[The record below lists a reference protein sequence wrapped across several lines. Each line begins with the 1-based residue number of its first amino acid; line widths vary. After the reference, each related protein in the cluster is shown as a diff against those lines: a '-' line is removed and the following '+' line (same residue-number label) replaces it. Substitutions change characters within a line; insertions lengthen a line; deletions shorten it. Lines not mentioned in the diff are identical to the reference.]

1 MPLPMTGRDGEI
13 GRRKGLKIPRSVAPC
28 RFDPGSRHHH
38 PDLRGLSVRLA
49 FLSIGRHI
57 HTERWIRW
65 FAERGH
71 DCHLL
76 TVQPGPVPQVQVH
89 DISST
94 GSAKPLRY
102 WKSLRKVKGLLDELQ
117 PDLLNTHFL
126 TGYGYW
132 GHFSGF
138 QPNVLTVW
146 GDDVYVTPH
155 ENQLKKWLA
164 RKALR
169 SCAALT
175 GDSADIL
182 RKSVELGADPERS
195 YRVLWG
201 VDFEKFKPF
210 DATAWRR
217 ELGFSDSDILFFSP
231 RSYTQPYYN
240 IDTVIAAAARVMER
254 EPRARFLFSGYEGDP
269 EPFRAR
275 AREAGIERVMTMLG
289 RLPHDEFATALN
301 ACDIFISV
309 PSVDATAVSLLEAMS
324 CGCGIIISSLASSM
338 EWVTDGE
345 SGLVVEPRDVEQLT
359 AAMLRYAADDAFRL
373 SSGQGALSTARD
385 FAGFETNMLFVDSL
399 FRQLVHGDGEGPSQV
414 RLSHLQPGAARGAR

>member
-1 MPLPMTGRDGEI
+1 M
-13 GRRKGLKIPRSVAPC
+13 
-28 RFDPGSRHHH
+28 
-38 PDLRGLSVRLA
+38 RLA

-65 FAERGH
+65 FADRGH
-71 DCHLL
+71 ECHLL
-76 TVQPGPVPQVQVH
+76 TVQPGPVEGVTVH
-89 DISST
+89 DITSNT
-94 GSAKPLRY
+94 GPKPLRY
-102 WKSLRKVKGLLDELQ
+102 FFSLGKVKKLLKTIQ

-155 ENQLKKWLA
+155 ENGLKKRLA

-182 RKSVELGADPERS
+182 AASCEMGADPDRS
-195 YRVLWG
+195 YRILWG
-201 VDFEKFKPF
+201 VDFDKFRPF
-210 DATAWRR
+210 DARHWRH
-217 ELGFSDSDILFFSP
+217 ELGFSDEDILYFSP

-240 IDTVIAAAARVMER
+240 IDTVIAAAARVKAR
-254 EPRARFLFSGYEGDP
+254 EPRARFLFAGYEGDP
-269 EPFRAR
+269 EPFREMAR
-275 AREAGIERVMTMLG
+275 QADIDDVMAMVG

-301 ACDIFISV
+301 ACDVFISV

-324 CGCGIIISSLASSM
+324 CGTGIIISSLPSSL
-338 EWVTDGE
+338 EWIRDGE
-345 SGLVVEPRDVEQLT
+345 SGLVVTPRSVEELEL
-359 AAMLRYAADDAFRL
+359 AMLRF
-373 SSGQGALSTARD
+373 ARD
-385 FAGFETNMLFVDSL
+385 ADFRGKAGTAALAEAHRYAGFEANMQYVDDI
-399 FRQLVHGDGEGPSQV
+399 FRQLVNGQGNGPEGVSLSQ
-414 RLSHLQPGAARGAR
+414 LQAGLAGSQGS